1 MYRFFVTDDFAPYM
15 AITGQD
21 AHHISHVLRMKVGEE
36 IQIVS
41 LDQVTAVMRITGF
54 GEGKVALE
62 LVEQL
67 ERDHEPT
74 VDVTLI
80 QGLPKQDKLEWV
92 IQKAIELG
100 VTTIRPAVME
110 HSVVRLDAVK
120 AQKKQERW
128 QKIAEAA
135 AKQSKRDLIPQVA
148 LPEKLETILRNCT
161 AELKIIAYEVEEGH
175 GIRALLQQHK
185 DVHSVAFLIGPEGG
199 ISKAE
204 YTLARELGWYSVS
217 LGPRIMRTETAAL
230 AALTAIMYE
239 TGNLGG

>member
-1 MYRFFVTDDFAPYM
+1 M

-100 VTTIRPAVME
+100 VTTIRPALME

-185 DVHSVAFLIGPEGG
+185 DVHSIAFLIGPEGG

-204 YTLARELGWYSVS
+204 YTLARELGWHSVS